1 MALYNVT
8 IENREYQVNITGDQV
23 TVNGERV
30 NARVVSLNHNGL
42 QLLRHGKRVVEVFL
56 SSQDRDTYQVLMFG
70 GQRVVTRIR
79 DRARTRE
86 QSSATEETSSTLLA
100 PMHGLVV
107 DIPIQE
113 GQQVEQGQTLV
124 VLESMKMQMQLRAPR
139 AGKVKTISSQPGQ
152 EVQKGAL
159 LVQLDES
166 DSWRMQDE

>member
-30 NARVVSLNHNGL
+30 NAKVVTLNHNGL

-79 DRARTRE
+79 DRARSRE
-86 QSSATEETSSTLLA
+86 QSGASEGENPNLLA

-107 DIPIQE
+107 DVSVGE
-113 GQQVEQGQTLV
+113 GEQVEQGQTLV

-139 AGKVKTISSQPGQ
+139 SGRVIKLNVQPGQ

-166 DSWRMQDE
+166 DSWRTQDE

>member
-30 NARVVSLNHNGL
+30 NAKVVSLNHNGL

-79 DRARTRE
+79 DRARSRE
-86 QSSATEETSSTLLA
+86 QTSTAEAAASTLLA

-107 DIPIQE
+107 DVPVHAGE
-113 GQQVEQGQTLV
+113 QVEQGQTLV

-139 AGKVKTISSQPGQ
+139 SGRVKTVCIQPGQ

-159 LVQLDES
+159 LVQLEES
-166 DSWRMQDE
+166 DRWRTQDE

>member
-30 NARVVSLNHNGL
+30 NAKMVSLNHNGL

-56 SSQDRDTYQVLMFG
+56 SSQDRDTYQVLMLG

-86 QSSATEETSSTLLA
+86 QTSSVEATGSSLLA

-107 DIPIQE
+107 DVPIHE
-113 GQQVEQGQTLV
+113 CEQVEQGQTLV

-139 AGKVKTISSQPGQ
+139 SGRVKTIGIQPGQ

-166 DSWRMQDE
+166 DRWRTQDE